1 MSEKDAT
8 EERSENSDSCNV
20 NRRSISLTRPHVTQ
34 VALLML
40 ARSLVRSCLTV
51 P

>member
-8 EERSENSDSCNV
+8 EERSENSDPRNV
-20 NRRSISLTRPHVTQ
+20 NRRSISFTRPYVTQ
-34 VALLML
+34 VVFLML